1 MNVHDLFGLSIIV
14 LIILCGFYGLYRITK
29 PVDYSQEAYER
40 RLKKGSG
47 IARGT
52 MNAMMYAM
60 QELMHPKAVQA
71 VHVERDMKAGYY
83 DVQQETGD
91 KLGERDLSPLPEQE
105 VSHRTDRRRRVGIFR
120 RLLNV
125 FRSRR

>member
-1 MNVHDLFGLSIIV
+1 MSLNDLFGLAVIA
-14 LIILCGFYGLYRITK
+14 LIILCGIYGLYRITK
-29 PVDYSQEAYER
+29 PVDYSQAAYER

-60 QELMHPKAVQA
+60 QELLHPKAVQA
-71 VHVERDMKAGYY
+71 IHVERDLKAGYY

-91 KLGERDLSPLPEQE
+91 DLGERDLDPVSEPKL
-105 VSHRTDRRRRVGIFR
+105 SHRTESRTRVGIFR

-125 FRSRR
+125 FRLRR